1 MKSKSIIVLFICI
14 CFFEASFAQNKYQLG
29 LGLYPISLYD
39 AGHSIK
45 YNFILSKNNHDF
57 YIGLNTHINKDL
69 DRWSNNQNAFYT
81 NGAATKFIHYF
92 HPNIGY
98 TKYFNLK
105 KDYPVSF
112 LLNLDLQGGIINF
125 NRKYYYGGGGDYFR
139 FLDATFWYDKGY
151 KYLQF
156 TVNTGLKVNL
166 NKNFNIIGKVG
177 IGITQLYYKGK
188 ATGGEFPGTYSLG
201 INYLF
206 NNKK

>member
-1 MKSKSIIVLFICI
+1 MKFKILFLLLIAFCLN
-14 CFFEASFAQNKYQLG
+14 ESSFAQKKYQSG

-57 YIGLNTHINKDL
+57 YIGLNTHINKDV
-69 DRWSNNQNAFYT
+69 DKWSNNQNAFYT

-112 LLNLDLQGGIINF
+112 LLNFDLQAGKINYNSKF
-125 NRKYYYGGGGDYFR
+125 YYGGGGDNSK
-139 FLDATFWYDKGY
+139 DINATFLSKEGFS
-151 KYLQF
+151 YLQF
-156 TVNTGLKVNL
+156 TINTGLKVNL
-166 NKNFNIIGKVG
+166 STNFNIISKVG
-177 IGITQLYYKGK
+177 IGISRIHYKNEPYS
-188 ATGGEFPGTYSLG
+188 GEFPVTYSLG

>member
-1 MKSKSIIVLFICI
+1 MKFKILFLLLISFCLN
-14 CFFEASFAQNKYQLG
+14 ESSFAQKKYQNG

-69 DRWSNNQNAFYT
+69 DKWSNNQNAFYT
-81 NGAATKFIHYF
+81 NGAATKLIQYF

-112 LLNLDLQGGIINF
+112 LLNFDLQGGKMNY
-125 NRKYYYGGGGDYFR
+125 NSKYYYFGDFYTK
-139 FLDATFWYDKGY
+139 DINATFLSKEGFS
-151 KYLQF
+151 YLQF
-156 TVNTGLKVNL
+156 TINTGLKVNL
-166 NKNFNIIGKVG
+166 NANFNIVGKVG
-177 IGITQLYYKGK
+177 YGISKIYYKGK
-188 ATGGEFPGTYSLG
+188 PYSGELPGTYSLG
-201 INYLF
+201 ITYLF